1 MSLKFTKL
9 SKVKVAALL
18 PGERIMEHGIVA
30 ERTAAGDLRWSVAI
44 MVDGQRI
51 SRSVGKASEGVT
63 RSQAEEAIEALR
75 TRAREDRLDL
85 PKGRK
90 THQSF
95 GDVAAEYLLRMD
107 ATGGRNLDAK
117 RRHLDRALLPTF
129 ASHRADGISTLMV
142 ERYVAKRLTSGLA
155 QATVNRELAT
165 LSHILRR
172 AQKWGFIKADALP
185 DIVKGVEPRKAIV
198 VLTDADAENL
208 LRSAAADADDRL
220 AMFVAFG
227 LNTAMRHS
235 EMTQV
240 RYDQVDWSSRRI
252 FVPKAKA
259 GQREQPVT
267 PALLSIIEA
276 RRVKEP
282 SSEWV
287 FPSRNPHGPHPHR
300 LSMAKSF
307 KRSVIRAGLDPT
319 KVTPHTM
326 RHTAITRLVRAG
338 VDLPTIQRISG
349 HKTLAMVLRY
359 VHIHGAHIDAAIS
372 SIETHLPDRITS

>member
-1 MSLKFTKL
+1 MKL
-9 SKVKVAALL
+9 SKAKVAALL
-18 PGERIMEHGIVA
+18 PGERTMEHGIVA
-30 ERTAAGDLRWSVAI
+30 ERTAAGDLRWSVAV
-44 MVDGQRI
+44 MVDGRRI
-51 SRSVGKASEGVT
+51 ARVIGKESEGVT
-63 RSQAEEAIEALR
+63 RSQAESAIEALR

-90 THQSF
+90 NHQTF
-95 GDVAAEYLLRMD
+95 KDVAAEYLARME

-117 RRHLDRALLPTF
+117 KRHLGRTLIPTF
-129 ASHRADGISTLMV
+129 GRSRADGISTLMV
-142 ERYVAKRLTSGLA
+142 ERYVAKRLIDGVS

-165 LSHILRR
+165 LSHVLRR
-172 AQKWGFIKADALP
+172 AHKWGFIKADALP
-185 DIVKGVEPRKAIV
+185 DIVKGAEPRKAIV
-198 VLTDADAENL
+198 VLTEADADSL
-208 LRSAAADADDRL
+208 LRSAITDTDDRL

-235 EMTQV
+235 EMTRV
-240 RYDQVDWSSRRI
+240 RYDQVDVANRRI
-252 FVPKAKA
+252 FVPRAKA

-267 PALLSIIEA
+267 PALLSIIES
-276 RRVKEP
+276 RRASDP
-282 SSEWV
+282 SSEWI
-287 FPSRNPHGPHPHR
+287 FPNRNPRGPHPHR

-307 KRSVIRAGLDPT
+307 QRSVIRAGLDPQ

-359 VHIHGAHIDAAIS
+359 VHIHGVHIDQAIS
-372 SIETHLPDRITS
+372 RIETHFPDSITSKLQ